1 MSIIDRNRQ
10 NLEAARAK
18 YQFNQQRD
26 EEAKALTDK
35 PAVSMGYDP
44 ASGRYQIARLG
55 ENATPVNLI
64 TNGAIG
70 TGDRVTVKGRKFL
83 DGMPRPPDVEE
94 PLKKEPATK
103 ISADMLLSRTEG
115 SDRVFYVQRKAN
127 LDRLASI
134 PLQIPPA
141 PPVLPPD
148 GLPNRPGAYGWTV
161 FYIRYSNVF
170 NQSSTF
176 ASGIPA
182 SGGFSATGFSF
193 LPGVLSSSNL
203 WYELRLY
210 QTGVRF
216 EYLNNNVG
224 FTIDQAYVSS
234 GLDLFS
240 GGYTREQFYENT
252 YFIWRFSVLG
262 HRTGQPDFGCDFE
275 LAAHFTRFAPP
286 PTTATQSHLYVATPR
301 ETGASPQPYD
311 PYFPG
316 QRLDISRYN
325 ANYGGDTWQL
335 FKYANIS
342 GDGTSDPIPPPPAAT
357 PVDNAFDC
365 YISATKPKT
374 SYVLIRDRVTAADT
388 TMRVQYLQVASKIT
402 SLAAPEKKDWRS
414 SRVSPNPSPPSDPD
428 ACKNQYRGGSPTFDP
443 VNDCLSI
450 AKNKLFQI
458 TDSKGRAFDSSDYS
472 LLTTKP
478 SPAVIQLK
486 TLRSLPSSCS
496 TAPNPGKKKRYTLP
510 QLKEAGLEIRGI
522 APIFT

>member
-1 MSIIDRNRQ
+1 MSIVDRNRQ

-18 YQFNQQRD
+18 YQFNQQRE

-70 TGDRVTVKGRKFL
+70 TGDRVTVKGGKFL
-83 DGMPRPPDVEE
+83 DGMPRPPAVEDVIV
-94 PLKKEPATK
+94 PAPATK

-148 GLPNRPGAYGWTV
+148 GLPNRPGVYGWTV
-161 FYIRYSNVF
+161 FYIRSR
-170 NQSSTF
+170 SGTGF
-176 ASGIPA
+176 AAGLPTT
-182 SGGFSATGFSF
+182 GGFSATGFSF
-193 LPGVLSSSNL
+193 SAGARFNSSL
-203 WYELRLY
+203 WFSLRLY
-210 QTGVRF
+210 QPGVRF
-216 EYLNNNVG
+216 EYLNNNSG
-224 FTIDQAYVSS
+224 FTISQAYVVSS
-234 GLDLFS
+234 LDLINGSF
-240 GGYTREQFYENT
+240 TQDQFYENT
-252 YFIWRFSVLG
+252 YFIWRFSALG
-262 HRTGQPDFGCDFE
+262 HRTGQSDIGDDFE
-275 LAAHFTRFAPP
+275 VATHFTKNAPP
-286 PTTATQSHLYVATPR
+286 PGTVIGSNFYRAEDRVGSTA
-301 ETGASPQPYD
+301 QPID
-311 PYFPG
+311 PYMPGLSVFPVVY
-316 QRLDISRYN
+316 DNSN
-325 ANYGGDTWQL
+325 WQL
-335 FKYANIS
+335 FKYENIS
-342 GDGTSDPIPPPPAAT
+342 GDGTSDPIVPPPAAT

-402 SLAAPEKKDWRS
+402 SLAVPQTKDWRS

-443 VNDCLSI
+443 VSDCLSI

-458 TDSKGRAFDSSDYS
+458 TDSKGRVFDSSDYS
-472 LLTTKP
+472 LFTTKP
-478 SPAVIQLK
+478 SSAVIQSK
-486 TLRSLPSSCS
+486 TLRSLSSSCS

-510 QLKEAGLEIRGI
+510 QLKEAGLEVRGI
-522 APIFT
+522 APIFS

>member
-18 YQFNQQRD
+18 YQFKQQR
-26 EEAKALTDK
+26 EEEMKALTDK
-35 PAVSMGYDP
+35 PAVSLGYDP

-70 TGDRVTVKGRKFL
+70 TGDRVTVKGGKFL
-83 DGMPRPPDVEE
+83 DGMPRPPAVEDVIV
-94 PLKKEPATK
+94 PAPTTK
-103 ISADMLLSRTEG
+103 ISADILLSRTEG
-115 SDRVFYVQRKAN
+115 SDRVFYVQRKAK

-148 GLPNRPGAYGWTV
+148 GLPNRPGVYGWTV
-161 FYIRYSNVF
+161 FYIRSR
-170 NQSSTF
+170 SGTGF
-176 ASGIPA
+176 APGLPTT
-182 SGGFSATGFSF
+182 GGFSSTGFSF
-193 LPGVLSSSNL
+193 SAGARFNSSLWFSLS
-203 WYELRLY
+203 LY
-210 QTGVRF
+210 QPGVRF
-216 EYLNNNVG
+216 EYLNNNSG
-224 FTIDQAYVSS
+224 FTISQAYVVSS
-234 GLDLFS
+234 LDLINGAF
-240 GGYTREQFYENT
+240 TQAQFYENT
-252 YFIWRFSVLG
+252 YFIWRFSALG
-262 HRTGQPDFGCDFE
+262 HRTGLSDIGDDFE
-275 LAAHFTRFAPP
+275 VATHFTKNAPP
-286 PTTATQSHLYVATPR
+286 PSVVIGSNFYRAEDRVGTA
-301 ETGASPQPYD
+301 PQPTD
-311 PYFPG
+311 PYMPGLSVFPV
-316 QRLDISRYN
+316 LYDNSN
-325 ANYGGDTWQL
+325 WQL

-388 TMRVQYLQVASKIT
+388 TMRVQYLQVSSKIT
-402 SLAAPEKKDWRS
+402 TLAVPQKKDWRS

-458 TDSKGRAFDSSDYS
+458 VNSTGRVFASSDYS
-472 LLTTKP
+472 LLASQT
-478 SPAVIQLK
+478 SPAMIQI
-486 TLRSLPSSCS
+486 TALRSLSSSCS

-510 QLKEAGLEIRGI
+510 QLKETGLEVRGI
-522 APIFT
+522 APIFS

>member
-18 YQFNQQRD
+18 YQFNQQRE

-55 ENATPVNLI
+55 ENAMPVNLI

-70 TGDRVTVKGRKFL
+70 TGDRVTVKGGKFL
-83 DGMPRPPDVEE
+83 DGMPRPPAVDE

-115 SDRVFYVQRKAN
+115 SNRVFYVQRKAN
-127 LDRLASI
+127 LDKLASI
-134 PLQIPPA
+134 PLQIPVT

-148 GLPNRPGAYGWTV
+148 GLPNRPGVYGWTV
-161 FYIRYSNVF
+161 FYIRSG
-170 NQSSTF
+170 SGTGF
-176 ASGIPA
+176 APGLPTT
-182 SGGFSATGFSF
+182 GGFSATGFSF
-193 LPGVLSSSNL
+193 SPGARSSSNL
-203 WYELRLY
+203 WYSISLY
-210 QTGVRF
+210 QPGVRF
-216 EYLNNNVG
+216 EYRNTNG
-224 FTIDQAYVSS
+224 TITISQAYVVSS
-234 GLDLFS
+234 LDLINGSFS
-240 GGYTREQFYENT
+240 QDQFYEST

-262 HRTGQPDFGCDFE
+262 HRTGLPDIGNDFE
-275 LAAHFTRFAPP
+275 VATHFTKNAPP
-286 PTTATQSHLYVATPR
+286 PGAVIGSNFYRAEDRVGTA
-301 ETGASPQPYD
+301 PQPTD
-311 PYFPG
+311 PYMSGLTLFPVAY
-316 QRLDISRYN
+316 DNSS
-325 ANYGGDTWQL
+325 WQL
-335 FKYANIS
+335 FKYENIS
-342 GDGTSDPIPPPPAAT
+342 GNGIPDPIVPPAA
-357 PVDNAFDC
+357 PQSDNAFDC

-388 TMRVQYLQVASKIT
+388 TMRVQYFQVASKIT